1 MLKLTKWISATVAS
15 ALVAASF
22 SVTTPASAQE
32 TKTIADETIY
42 DLLVDR
48 YFNATA
54 ENDYNADPKDNTQ
67 FAGGDFR
74 GLIDKFSLIQ
84 DLGYS
89 IVSIGS
95 IFKTEKYDG
104 SMATSYHDLE
114 PHFGTAE
121 ELETVIDT
129 YSQSNVKVM
138 VDFPLSNV
146 SENHE
151 WAQDPAK
158 AEWIAGS
165 SDGKVQWDLQN
176 EEVQQ
181 ALLDAVVD
189 FVSTYKFGGV
199 RLTNLGNADTE
210 FLNELISA
218 IKEVNENLYVISNE
232 QSDANFDANYFSET
246 TEAFRN
252 VYKNVD
258 QDSSNLLAHI
268 EPYAKGD
275 QAPTQLMLDNLLT
288 DRFTLTNEAF
298 PPTRTRLG
306 IVATL
311 LLPGVP
317 VTQYGTELIM
327 NGEAGPKAHQL
338 YNFKTDEEM
347 IDFIGDIQ
355 TLRSQ
360 SETLRNGE
368 YKLLKNEN
376 GFLAFE
382 RFSDQERWIV
392 VINNTGK
399 TTRFDISEEE
409 IGAGKELLAMLDSDT
424 IRVNNE
430 GNYPIILDREIVE
443 IFQVKDEKG
452 INKGYLAALAVVYVL
467 FIGFIIAIIKR
478 GKRKRTKEQ

>member
-1 MLKLTKWISATVAS
+1 MKLTKWISATVAS
-15 ALVAASF
+15 ALFAASF
-22 SVTTPASAQE
+22 SLTTPANAQE
-32 TKTIADETIY
+32 TRTIADETIY

-48 YFNATA
+48 FFNATA

-74 GLIDKFSLIQ
+74 GLIDKFSLIT

-104 SMATSYHDLE
+104 SMVTSYEELE
-114 PHFGTAE
+114 PHYGTAE
-121 ELETVIDT
+121 ELEAVIDT
-129 YSQSNVKVM
+129 YSKSNVKVM
-138 VDFPLSNV
+138 IDFPMTNV

-151 WAQDPAK
+151 WAQDPEK
-158 AEWIAGS
+158 TGWIAGS
-165 SDGKVQWDLQN
+165 SDGKVQWNLQN

-189 FVSTYKFGGV
+189 FVSAYNFGGV
-199 RLTNLGNADTE
+199 RLTNLGNADAE
-210 FLNELISA
+210 FLNEVIAA
-218 IKEVNENLYVISNE
+218 IKAVDEKMYVISNE

-252 VYKNVD
+252 VFKNVD
-258 QDSSNLLAHI
+258 EDSSNLLTNI
-268 EPYAKGD
+268 EPYAQGN

-327 NGEAGPKAHQL
+327 NGEAGPEAHQL

-347 IDFIGDIQ
+347 TDFIGDIQ

-368 YKLLKNEN
+368 FKLLKNEN
-376 GFLAFE
+376 GYLAFE
-382 RFSDQERWIV
+382 RSSDQEKWIV

-399 TTRFDISEEE
+399 TTRFDIPEEE
-409 IGAGKELLAMLDSDT
+409 IGAGKELIALLDSDT
-424 IRVNNE
+424 VRVNKN

-443 IFQVKDEKG
+443 VFQVKDERG

-467 FIGFIIAIIKR
+467 FIAFIITIIRR
-478 GKRKRTKEQ
+478 GKRNRAKTK

>member
-1 MLKLTKWISATVAS
+1 MKLTKWISATVAS

-22 SVTTPASAQE
+22 SLTTVVNAQE
-32 TKTIADETIY
+32 TRTIADETIY

-74 GLIDKFSLIQ
+74 GLIDKFSLIT

-104 SMATSYHDLE
+104 SMVTSYDEIE
-114 PHFGTAE
+114 PHFGTAK
-121 ELETVIDT
+121 ELEAVIDT

-138 VDFPLSNV
+138 IDFPLTNV

-158 AEWIAGS
+158 AEWLAS
-165 SDGKVQWDLQN
+165 SSEGKVQWDLQN

-181 ALLDAVVD
+181 ALLDAVVE
-189 FVSTYKFGGV
+189 FASAYKFGGV
-199 RLTNLGNADTE
+199 RLTNLDNADTE
-210 FLNELISA
+210 FLNEIIAA
-218 IKEVNENLYVISNE
+218 IKAVNENLYVITNE
-232 QSDANFDANYFSET
+232 ESDANFDANYSSET

-258 QDSSNLLAHI
+258 QDSSNLLTNI
-268 EPYAKGD
+268 EAYAKGE
-275 QAPTQLMLDNLLT
+275 QTPTQLMLDNLLT
-288 DRFTLTNEAF
+288 DRFTLTNEAY

-317 VTQYGTELIM
+317 VTQYGTELVM
-327 NGEAGPKAHQL
+327 NGEAGPEAHQL

-347 IDFIGDIQ
+347 TDFIGDVQ

-368 YKLLKNEN
+368 FKLLKNED
-376 GFLAFE
+376 GYLAFE
-382 RFSDQERWIV
+382 RFSEEERWIV

-399 TTRFDISEEE
+399 TTRIDISEEE
-409 IGAGKELLAMLDSDT
+409 IGTGKELLALLDSDT
-424 IRVNNE
+424 IRVNKD

-452 INKGYLAALAVVYVL
+452 INKGYLAALAVVYIL
-467 FIGFIIAIIKR
+467 FISFVIAIIKR
-478 GKRKRTKEQ
+478 GKRLRTEQ

>member
-1 MLKLTKWISATVAS
+1 MAS

-22 SVTTPASAQE
+22 SLPTVANAQE

-48 YFNATA
+48 YFNSTA
-54 ENDYNADPKDNTQ
+54 ENDYNADPKDITQ

-84 DLGYS
+84 DMGYS
-89 IVSIGS
+89 IASIGS
-95 IFKTEKYDG
+95 VFKTEKYDG
-104 SMATSYHDLE
+104 SMVTSYEEIE

-121 ELETVIDT
+121 ELTNVINT
-129 YSQSNVKVM
+129 YRQSDVKVM

-158 AEWIAGS
+158 AGWIAS
-165 SDGKVQWDLQN
+165 TSDGKVQWDLQN

-181 ALLDAVVD
+181 ALLDAIVK
-189 FVSTYKFGGV
+189 FVSSYEFGGV
-199 RLTNLGNADTE
+199 RLTNLDNADTD
-210 FLNELISA
+210 FLNELISS
-218 IKEVNENLYVISNE
+218 IKKVNKEIYVISNE
-232 QSDANFDANYFSET
+232 ESDANFDANYFSET

-252 VYKNVD
+252 VYKNIDV
-258 QDSSNLLAHI
+258 DSSDLLTNI
-268 EPYAKGD
+268 EPYAKKD
-275 QAPTQLMLDNLLT
+275 EQAPTQLMLDNLLT
-288 DRFTLTNEAF
+288 NRFIYTVEAY

-327 NGEAGPKAHQL
+327 NGAAGPESHQL

-347 IDFIGDIQ
+347 IEFIGNVQ

-360 SETLRNGE
+360 SETLRDGE

-382 RFSDQERWIV
+382 RYSDTERWII

-399 TTRFDISEEE
+399 TTRFDISEED
-409 IGAGKELLAMLDSDT
+409 IGTGKELRAMLDSDT
-424 IRVNNE
+424 IRINDD
-430 GNYPIILDREIVE
+430 GNYPIVLDREVVE
-443 IFQVKDEKG
+443 IYQVTDEKG
-452 INKGYLAALAVVYVL
+452 INKGYLAALAVVYIL
-467 FIGFIIAIIKR
+467 FIAFIVAIIKR
-478 GKRKRTKEQ
+478 GKRRKTGQQ